1 MNTQVH
7 KTKIRKIIPAIFIAL
22 LCFCLQGNISM
33 TFPKIQL
40 KINDGIGISMTFSN
54 EIEKGPVT
62 HNKNKGQ
69 NIVII
74 KIGKT
79 NIFCLYGEK
88 IEKISISTFKNLI
101 INTKK

>member
-1 MNTQVH
+1 MPKHTCQFRTNPLT
-7 KTKIRKIIPAIFIAL
+7 
-22 LCFCLQGNISM
+22 LQNNKS
-33 TFPKIQL
+33 
-40 KINDGIGISMTFSN
+40 
-54 EIEKGPVT
+54 
-62 HNKNKGQ
+62 KNKGQ

-101 INTKK
+101 INTKKVNTDKIRGKKNTKNQQSSSNTARKAK